1 MIVLELTP
9 SQTEGS
15 IYLLSSIPPT
25 SFNLLSSLQ
34 TALSNSLSANARSSN
49 PADPNLTTLGDL
61 EFNTYRAFKNQERE
75 TEEPYRFIDGE
86 LIERFLDLREQEQV
100 ALLQGTGLRAEDVRG
115 WVEELR
121 RGH

>member
-1 MIVLELTP
+1 METNV

-34 TALSNSLSANARSSN
+34 TALSDAFSANATSSN
-49 PADPNLTTLGDL
+49 PAYPALTTLGDL
-61 EFNTYRAFKNQERE
+61 NFNTYRAFKNQERE

-100 ALLQGTGLRAEDVRG
+100 ALLQGKGLRAEDVRG